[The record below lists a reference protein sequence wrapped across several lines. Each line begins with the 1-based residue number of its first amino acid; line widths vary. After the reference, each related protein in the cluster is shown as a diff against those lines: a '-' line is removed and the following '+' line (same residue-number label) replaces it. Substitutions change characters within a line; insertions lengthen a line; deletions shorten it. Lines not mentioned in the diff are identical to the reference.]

1 MGLQRRPAAPDVP
14 AVLYSSVSMPS
25 LLAHLVPRFS
35 SHPENIATEAL
46 HHILSRS
53 DAACRGFVAA
63 IVEGARS
70 DPLSGLHYVTQAAT
84 EKDGRPDLAGVDD
97 GGTTRLLVEAKFW
110 AGFTDKQPVAYLDQ
124 LQAGGVLL
132 VVGPRVRLGYLWR
145 ELSDRLRQA
154 RREFDERSKP
164 DETDGA
170 HMIVAG
176 RHLVLASWQ
185 RILSAM
191 QVELA
196 GDAAA
201 LADVAQLLGLCERMD
216 TEAFLPVTESE
227 LSSKLYRRVHEFGEI
242 VDAVASRLASDGV
255 MSKKGLRATGANGW
269 YGRYAWL
276 RGVGVLLHVS
286 THKWTKLGSS
296 PLWLTVF
303 GPEWHAS
310 NPSPVRKQLAAYE
323 AAAPGSLH
331 QDYQGFPTVMLRVPA
346 GGERHEVEAAVVEQ
360 IRRVG
365 EVIASLG
372 TEATDAAPPSNETET

>member
-1 MGLQRRPAAPDVP
+1 
-14 AVLYSSVSMPS
+14 MPS

-53 DAACRGFVAA
+53 DAACRGFISA

-70 DPLSGLHYVTQAAT
+70 EPLNGLHYVTQAAT

-124 LQAGGVLL
+124 LQDGGVLL

-154 RREFDERSKP
+154 RREFDERSQP
-164 DETDGA
+164 DETGVA
-170 HMIVAG
+170 HMLVAG

-185 RILSAM
+185 RILNAM
-191 QVELA
+191 QIELA

-216 TEAFLPVTESE
+216 TEAFVPVTEFE

-242 VDAVASRLASDGV
+242 VDAVTARLAADGV
-255 MSKKGLRATGANGW
+255 MDIKNLRATGANGW
-269 YGRYAWL
+269 YGRYARL
-276 RGVGVLLHVS
+276 RGVGVLFQVS
-286 THKWTKLGSS
+286 THKWTKLGPS

-303 GPEWHAS
+303 GPKWDES
-310 NPSPVRKQLAAYE
+310 SPSLVKKQLAVYE

-331 QDYQGFPTVMLRVPA
+331 QDYQGFPTVMLRVPV
-346 GGERHEVEAAVVEQ
+346 GGERHEVEAAVAEQ

-365 EVIASLG
+365 DVIASLG
-372 TEATDAAPPSNETET
+372 IEATDAAPPANDGEE